1 MSDREGGPLGR
12 IEVSRSAAASVY
24 ERIRTMILG
33 NEIAPGEKLN
43 IDQLARQLGVSQTPV
58 REAMQRLEGDQL
70 VVARRPRGYATTQ
83 LLDEAGL
90 RHMFEVRL
98 LLEPWCARAA
108 AVDRAANPGAAMLRE
123 IDRFA
128 GEVEGEPRQLMSAHD
143 SRFHELVLSAVD
155 NPFLTSAFRQMH
167 PHLHL
172 FRLYPADI
180 DGEHTIGEH
189 QRIARAIAAADP
201 DEAERAMRAHL
212 LNALERFSVG
222 VAGSAPSLAGVR
234 PGPVRREAVDAG

>member
-1 MSDREGGPLGR
+1 MAERADDRAGR
-12 IEVSRSAAASVY
+12 ADVSRSAAASVY
-24 ERIRTMILG
+24 ERIRTMILAS
-33 NEIAPGEKLN
+33 EIAPGEKLN

-58 REAMQRLEGDQL
+58 REAVQRLEGDQL

-98 LLEPWCARAA
+98 LLEPWSARAA

-128 GEVEGEPRQLMSAHD
+128 AEMHGDPRHLMSAHD
-143 SRFHELVLSAVD
+143 TRFHELILRAVGND
-155 NPFLTSAFRQMH
+155 FLANAFRQMH

-180 DGEHTIGEH
+180 DGAHTIAEH
-189 QRIARAIAAADP
+189 ERIARAIAAADP
-201 DEAERAMRAHL
+201 DEAEQAMRAHL
-212 LNALERFSVG
+212 LAAMERFSAG
-222 VAGSAPSLAGVR
+222 VDGGAPSLAGVR
-234 PGPVRREAVDAG
+234 PGAVRPRTADVG